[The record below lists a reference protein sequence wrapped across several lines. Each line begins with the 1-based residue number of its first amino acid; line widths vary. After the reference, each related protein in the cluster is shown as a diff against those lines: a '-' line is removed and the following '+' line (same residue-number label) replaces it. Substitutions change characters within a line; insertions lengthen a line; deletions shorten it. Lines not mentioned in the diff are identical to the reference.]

1 MRIKNLVVLL
11 FGILLC
17 TFVVHAQEITG
28 QIRGTVKDASGA
40 VVQNA
45 LVEVINTDTKQIIRR
60 LHASRDGDYVAPLLP
75 VGHYAVNVEAPGFR
89 KFVKSGI
96 ALNVGDQ
103 LTADATLQLGAA
115 TETVTVEAEA
125 LQINQESNTV
135 EGLIEGSQVREL
147 PLNNNNYEQLIT
159 LQPGVSSNA
168 ADQLYVGTT
177 NPSGGVN
184 VVSFSVNGARNTEN
198 NWTIDGADNLDHGS
212 NLTLLVYPNV
222 DAIDEFKVER
232 SSYSPEFGRS
242 AGGQI
247 NVVTRSGTKDFH
259 GSANEF
265 FRNDALNA
273 NIPINKLNNEWH
285 SPLSRP
291 VLRYN
296 DFGGTIGGPLFIP
309 GYYNQKKDK
318 TFFFF
323 SEEDRLVKTP
333 VATHSGGA
341 PTTELLAGNFTQPVC
356 TSVDSPSSGN
366 CMTTGTSILSINPI
380 AAAYI
385 RDIYNKMPLT
395 STAGN
400 YNLTSSGSG
409 IFNYREELYRVDHV
423 LTSKISLMFRLIHD
437 NIPTK
442 EPFGVFGPQ
451 ASLPG
456 VANTTTNSPG
466 QQWMGRMVEQIS
478 NQAFNEIGYAYSY
491 GAITS
496 DPTGLIAKTNSPDVA
511 ALSDGTI
518 GTANALPFAV
528 TLNRIPTL
536 SFDDGDTQG
545 GFGQYRD
552 YNRNYNL
559 FDNLNLTIRKH
570 ATKYGFSY
578 IHYQKK
584 ENAAGNN
591 AGTYEFDNTNLPT
604 DADGNPLNDINFEQ
618 DWANFLLGYAS
629 SSFTQSSTDFT
640 ADIRQDLW
648 EFYGQDNWRVSPSL
662 SVSYGIR
669 YSYFKTP
676 TAQGKN
682 LTSFDQNLYQAANAP
697 AVTAGG
703 NLTAPVNPP
712 SSSTSENGW
721 IIGGVNSPYGEYITK
736 QDRTN
741 VAPRLGIAWDP
752 FKNGKMSVRAGYGVF
767 YDSIAAGLVEDNV
780 FNNAYDSGLGSDI
793 SHPSV
798 GGAGLLPPSLY
809 GTNPNWKSPYTE
821 SYNLDVQ
828 KEVGRGWMV
837 DVGYAGGSTKH
848 QPGVIDINQV
858 KPGVA
863 QAAGLI
869 PANGVYSGSLTAARA
884 LNASRPYKG
893 FSAIGQISPIFK
905 SNYNALQTSLNKQFG
920 ERGTIGVFY
929 TWSKDLTDNQ
939 TDRSTGTMYT
949 YCIECE
955 YGRAQLDRKHI
966 FTANYVYN
974 TPWFRND
981 KMSGQVLGG
990 WEVSGILS
998 VNSGL
1003 PFTVLGNHTLE
1014 GDPMASGYYGDASAY
1029 GRVASIRPMQ
1039 VSTPN
1044 NGPKEW
1050 ENWFNKSAFSV
1061 ATSSGV
1067 IPSERRGAVNGPGMW
1082 RYDMSLMKNFRMYR
1096 ALHGQFRVATFNLFN
1111 HDNPSSIGTT
1121 YSTSSTSTYGK
1132 VTATRDGRTIQLAF
1146 KMNF

>member
-1 MRIKNLVVLL
+1 MRIRNLLVILL
-11 FGILLC
+11 GILLGAS
-17 TFVVHAQEITG
+17 VVRAQEITG
-28 QIRGTVKDASGA
+28 QIRGTVKDTSGA

-45 LVEVINTDTKQIIRR
+45 LVNVVNTDTKQVIRS
-60 LHASRDGDYVAPLLP
+60 LHTSRAGDYVAPLLP
-75 VGHYAVNVEAPGFR
+75 VGHYAVNVEAQGFM

-96 ALNVGDQ
+96 VLNVGDQ
-103 LTADATLQLGAA
+103 LTEDATLQLGVA
-115 TETVTVEAEA
+115 TESVTVEAEA
-125 LQINQESNTV
+125 LQVNQETNTV
-135 EGLIEGSQVREL
+135 EGLIEGTQVREL

-177 NPSGGVN
+177 SPTTGGVN
-184 VVSFSVNGARNTEN
+184 TVSFSVNGARNTEN

-222 DAIDEFKVER
+222 DAITEFKVER

-242 AGGQI
+242 EGGQI
-247 NVVTRSGTKDFH
+247 NVITRSGTSGFH
-259 GSANEF
+259 GSADEY

-273 NIPINKLNNEWH
+273 NMPYYKLKSEYH
-285 SPLSRP
+285 TPLARP

-296 DFGGTIGGPLFIP
+296 DFGGTFGGPFFIP
-309 GYYNQKKDK
+309 GRYNVKKDR

-323 SEEDRLVKTP
+323 AEEDRRVTTP
-333 VATHSGGA
+333 VTVNSGGA
-341 PTTELLAGNFTQPVC
+341 PTTQLLAGNFTQPVC
-356 TSVDSPSSGN
+356 AVEDPSTGACTSADYV
-366 CMTTGTSILSINPI
+366 TSISSTKFNPI
-380 AAAYI
+380 AKAYI
-385 RDIYNKMPLT
+385 ADIYNKMPLT

-400 YNLTSSGSG
+400 YNLTSRGSG
-409 IFNYREELYRVDHV
+409 IFNYREEIYRVDHN
-423 LTSKISLMFRLIHD
+423 LTSKIALMFRLIHD
-437 NIPTK
+437 DIPTK
-442 EPFGVFGPQ
+442 EPFGLFGPQ
-451 ASLPG
+451 ATFPG
-456 VANTTTNSPG
+456 VANTSTNSPG
-466 QQWMGRMVEQIS
+466 QQWMGRVVEQIT
-478 NQAFNEIGYAYSY
+478 NNMFNEVGYAYSY

-496 DPTGLIAKTNSPDVA
+496 DPTGLINKSKSTDVA

-518 GTANALPFAV
+518 GTEYALPYAV

-552 YNRNYNL
+552 YNRNYNV
-559 FDNLNLTIRKH
+559 FDNFNWTLGKH
-570 ATKYGFSY
+570 ATKYGLSY

-591 AGTYEFDNTNLPT
+591 AGTYEFDNTNMPT
-604 DADGNPLNDINFEQ
+604 GNDYYFEQ

-640 ADIRQDLW
+640 ADIRQDLI

-662 SVSYGIR
+662 SISYGVR

-676 TAQGKN
+676 TAQGNN
-682 LTSFDQNLYQAANAP
+682 LTSFDQNIYEASDAP
-697 AVTAGG
+697 TVTASGM
-703 NLTAPVNPP
+703 LTTAMTPP
-712 SSSTSENGW
+712 TSNVSENGW
-721 IIGGVNSPYGEYITK
+721 IIGGINSPYGKYITK
-736 QDRTN
+736 QDKTN
-741 VAPRLGIAWDP
+741 FAPRIGIAWDP
-752 FKNGKMSVRAGYGVF
+752 FKNGKMSVRAGYGIF
-767 YDSIAAGLVEDNV
+767 YDSIAAGLIEDNV

-798 GGAGLLPPSLY
+798 GGASLLPPSLY

-828 KEVGRGWMV
+828 REVGKGWMI
-837 DVGYAGGSTKH
+837 DVGYAGSSSKH
-848 QPGVIDINQV
+848 MPGVIDINQV

-863 QAAGLI
+863 EAAGLI
-869 PANGVYSGSLTAARA
+869 PASGVYSGSLTAARA
-884 LNASRPYKG
+884 LNAYRPYKG
-893 FSAIGQISPIFK
+893 FTEIGQISPIFK
-905 SNYNALQTSLNKQFG
+905 ANYNGLQTALNKRFG
-920 ERGTIGVFY
+920 EKGTIGASY

-955 YGRAQLDRKHI
+955 YGRAQLDRKQI
-966 FTANYVYN
+966 FTANYVYD
-974 TPWFRND
+974 TPWFRNERL
-981 KMSGQVLGG
+981 SGQLLGG
-990 WEVSGILS
+990 WEVSGILN

-1014 GDPMASGYYGDASAY
+1014 GDPMASGYYGDGSGY
-1029 GRVASIRPMQ
+1029 GRISSIRPMQ
-1039 VSTPN
+1039 VGNPN
-1044 NGPKEW
+1044 NGPKTW

-1061 ATSSGV
+1061 ATTTGV
-1067 IPSERRGAVNGPGMW
+1067 IPNERRGAVNGPGMW

-1096 ALHGQFRVATFNLFN
+1096 ALKGQFRLATFNLFN
-1111 HDNPSSIGTT
+1111 HDNPSSIGTS

-1132 VTATRDGRTIQLAF
+1132 VTGTRDGRTVQLAF
-1146 KMNF
+1146 KMTF